1 MPSNH
6 LILCCPLLLPPS
18 TFWASGSFPM
28 NQFFISGA
36 QSIRVSASAW
46 VLPMNIQDL
55 FLLGW
60 TGWLSYSQRLSRV
73 FSVTTV
79 QKYQFFRAQLSLWS
93 NSHIHIWLLKKT
105 ALTTLTFVNKV
116 ISLLFNLLSK
126 LVITFLPR
134 SKHLWTSWLQSP
146 SAVIWETTEIKSV
159 TVSIFS
165 PSCLPWSDGT
175 ECHDLCILNVE
186 F

>member
-36 QSIRVSASAW
+36 QSIGVSASAW

-93 NSHIHIWLLKKT
+93 NSHIHIWLLETT
-105 ALTTLTFVNKV
+105 ALTRRTFVGK
-116 ISLLFNLLSK
+116 IMSLFFNMLSS
-126 LVITFLPR
+126 LIITFLPK
-134 SKHLWTSWLQSP
+134 SKGLLISWLQSP
-146 SAVIWETTEIKSV
+146 SAVIWETPKLTFL
-159 TVSIFS
+159 TVSIVS
-165 PSCLPWSDGT
+165 PSICL
-175 ECHDLCILNVE
+175 
-186 F
+186 